1 MKSLLQ
7 MHYDHGFLKKFDRS
21 HKRAWRYMIDTQVHI
36 KTHYCHKSLGTKL
49 HVKFD
54 KQLKYHRN
62 LDLHATKQDLRKL
75 YSTPGAVSTY
85 PDLNVFFA
93 HDDTKWPKRDGKQ
106 GIAYLYALCS
116 DDYNKRISISE
127 WQEEGI
133 SKMAALVSHE
143 MAHSMGMLDI
153 PNNTY
158 PCYCEGL
165 MSYCWSKPY
174 VWSEC
179 SKKRF
184 QKFYQEK
191 KKQKNWCLKSK
202 FWFTHFL
209 YFFT

>member
-1 MKSLLQ
+1 MNLKSLLQ
-7 MHYDHGFLKKFDRS
+7 MHYDHGFLKKLRS
-21 HKRAWRYMIDTQVHI
+21 HKKARQYMIDTQVHI
-36 KTHYCHKSLGTKL
+36 KAHYCHKSLGTKL

-54 KQLKYHRN
+54 TQLIYHRD
-62 LDLHATKQDLRKL
+62 LDLHATEQDIWRLIN
-75 YSTPGAVSTY
+75 YTPAGAVSSH

-93 HDDTKWPKRDGKQ
+93 HDEIGERGW
-106 GIAYLYALCS
+106 GIARTDSLCS
-116 DDYNKRISISE
+116 ENYRERVSISE
-127 WQEEGI
+127 WQEGI
-133 SKMAALVSHE
+133 SSMAALVSHE